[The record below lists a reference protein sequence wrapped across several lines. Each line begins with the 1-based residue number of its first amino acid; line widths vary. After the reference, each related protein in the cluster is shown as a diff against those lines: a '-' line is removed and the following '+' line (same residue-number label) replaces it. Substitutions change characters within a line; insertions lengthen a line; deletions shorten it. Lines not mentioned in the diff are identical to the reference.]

1 MDLDS
6 GCDATWSLGF
16 DASDGALDIFKKR
29 SVMADVFIDFEAEG
43 LLLLLGSP
51 ALVRLEDG
59 DVSQLA
65 KRLREIGKGKD
76 HIFVIDTPP
85 GFSPVAT
92 RAAIAAADVVLVPFV
107 PEPSAERRAHHVA
120 DVAAALH
127 VEPTILGIAVM
138 VDARRSLTAAVL
150 EQARIGGLPAI
161 AEVPRAVVVPESA
174 NVAKSILEY
183 ASTPPAS
190 EAYRAA
196 ADVIRKALGIK
207 AKQLNAGTQI
217 HR

>member
-51 ALVRLEDG
+51 ALERLEDG

-92 RAAIAAADVVLVPFV
+92 RAAIAA
-107 PEPSAERRAHHVA
+107 A